1 MPEKKERE
9 DRLKVM
15 FPDDVQD
22 FMREQKEGTYL
33 LLDVRQPVE
42 YEKGHLPGARLIP
55 LPELADSLENLNRT
69 EPTIVYCA
77 VGGRSRMAAQ
87 LLMNHGFDD
96 VYHLMG
102 GVEAWD
108 QPVASGPV
116 EFHLK
121 FMRGDESPQEMIL
134 MGYNFEEGLRKF
146 HETVRNRTTDR
157 ELANL
162 LASLIKAEESHKRTL
177 LALIPDKDRTE
188 FERQIAGL
196 DDVSVM
202 EGGIDLDEFLER
214 NESYL
219 QTVSGYL
226 ELAMMIETQALDLYL
241 RMAEASKQQETRDVL
256 VRVSEE
262 EKAHLAALG
271 HLLEQKIE

>member
-9 DRLKVM
+9 DQLKVM

-87 LLMNHGFDD
+87 LLINHGFDD

-116 EFHLK
+116 AFHLK

-146 HETVRNRTTDR
+146 HEIVKNRTTDR

-177 LALIPDKDRTE
+177 LGLIPDKDRTE
-188 FERQIAGL
+188 FERQISGL
-196 DDVSVM
+196 DDISVM
-202 EGGIDLDEFLER
+202 EGGIDLDEFMER

>member
-9 DRLKVM
+9 DQLKVM

-87 LLMNHGFDD
+87 LLINHGFDD

-116 EFHLK
+116 AFHLK

-146 HETVRNRTTDR
+146 HEIVKNRTTDR

-162 LASLIKAEESHKRTL
+162 LASLIKAEESHKRAL
-177 LALIPDKDRTE
+177 LGLIPDKDRTE
-188 FERQIAGL
+188 FERQISGL
-196 DDVSVM
+196 DDISVM
-202 EGGIDLDEFLER
+202 EGGIDLDEFMER